1 METRK
6 SFERIAR
13 DRSVFFEPPEISANI
28 RTRRSNKKTKALRL
42 YIILKT
48 KDATL
53 KEIAKQS
60 LYKEVNAR
68 TITT

>member
-13 DRSVFFEPPEISANI
+13 DRSVFYEPPEISANI
-28 RTRRSNKKTKALRL
+28 RTRRLKRLGCILSKKT
-42 YIILKT
+42 T
-48 KDATL
+48 DATL

-60 LYKEVNAR
+60 LYKEVNAT